1 MARCNASLAIRPF
14 CTLQSPVPSAT
25 SLHSFMNEGLSAHVC
40 SSLSALLETHPT
52 SLRDRTTGPH
62 DAAQRRLPLPPGPA
76 NSQAT
81 EYGKNAWSKRWLKK
95 IELLSVLRRCLFG
108 SFTHASFWSI
118 VDVLDVPACPVHS
131 AGPELKNKANSAH
144 RAHLSAFCQSY
155 TGWFCP
161 GTGQSC

>member
-1 MARCNASLAIRPF
+1 MSALDPSLF
-14 CTLQSPVPSAT
+14 
-25 SLHSFMNEGLSAHVC
+25 F
-40 SSLSALLETHPT
+40 ALLETHPA

-81 EYGKNAWSKRWLKK
+81 EYGKNAWGQRWRKK
-95 IELLSVLRRCLFG
+95 IELLSGLRRCLFCSG
-108 SFTHASFWSI
+108 THASFWSI
-118 VDVLDVPACPVHS
+118 VDVLNVPACPVHS